1 MSEYAKNLKAIFT
14 ATMLILVISSTGF
27 AAEKRN
33 VIFIF
38 DASGS
43 MESQLGSKTKIALA
57 KDALSS
63 VIKELPMES
72 KAGLVVYGQ
81 NRQGDCNDVD
91 EVIALNP
98 LDKKVFIQKLEGV
111 RVKGMTAISLSLQK
125 AAEKLKGQS
134 EESMIVLISD
144 GQENC
149 KKDPCQTVSDL
160 KKQGIKFGLHTIGF
174 DIKEDEGSQLSC
186 MAKAGGGNYFPAKD
200 GDELKRALRKIF
212 GLPDIARAEPEKS
225 PKTESPKT
233 TAEPVKK
240 EIREA
245 EKKPDIKEP
254 EKKSELKETEKMII
268 AASVGRIR
276 KTPYMTAELAFSLK
290 KGDKVSVI
298 ENKSEWYHIRTEDG
312 KTGWGH
318 WSIFEASDKASVKTP
333 AKSSDK
339 PPVKEAAKPKMIR
352 EISEIRATVM
362 PGGEERV
369 VFVMSE
375 AVVPKINVLKEAAPK
390 VICDFSGVSVSQ
402 NIGSSIKVNG
412 HLLTGIRIGKPTSG
426 SPNMR
431 IVLDTFPNRPY
442 MVTHESSQEGFAV
455 ILTPEKRSK

>member
-1 MSEYAKNLKAIFT
+1 MSEYAEKLGAVFT
-14 ATMLILVISSTGF
+14 VIALILAIHSTGF
-27 AAEKRN
+27 AAGKRN

-43 MESQLGSKTKIALA
+43 MESQLGSRSKIAIA
-57 KDALSS
+57 KEALGS
-63 VIKELPMES
+63 VIKELPAES

-98 LDKKVFIQKLEGV
+98 LDKKLFVQKLESI

-149 KKDPCQTVSDL
+149 RKDPCQTVSDL

-186 MAKAGGGNYFPAKD
+186 MAKAGGGTYFPAKD

-212 GLPDIARAEPEKS
+212 ELPEIARAESEK
-225 PKTESPKT
+225 PQKP
-233 TAEPVKK
+233 TAEAVKK
-240 EIREA
+240 EI
-245 EKKPDIKEP
+245 KEP
-254 EKKSELKETEKMII
+254 ERKAESEEPEKMTI

-276 KTPYMTAELAFSLK
+276 KTPSMTAELAFSLK
-290 KGDKVSVI
+290 KGDKVAGI
-298 ENKSEWYHIRTEDG
+298 ENKSEWYHIRTADG

-318 WSIFEASDKASVKTP
+318 WSIFEASDKPSVKAP

-339 PPVKEAAKPKMIR
+339 APVKEAAKPKTIR
-352 EISEIRATVM
+352 EISQIRATVM

-369 VFVMSE
+369 VFAMSE
-375 AVVPKINVLKEAAPK
+375 AVVPKINVLKEAIPK

-426 SPNMR
+426 SPNIR

-442 MVTHESSQEGFAV
+442 MVTHESSKEGFSV